1 MNRPQRTALADAL
14 AMLTRRDYSRAGLA
28 AKLAGKG
35 HSLTDVE
42 AALRQCAEHGYLDD
56 RRFGHDRLQARLRR
70 RPAGRIDALRD
81 LRRQGLTETMAEAV
95 AEEVFGEHGGEA
107 AVLDDAFERWVARHG
122 EPEDLAAAKRCF
134 DHLVR
139 RSFPRYL
146 VLQKL
151 SPWLD

>member
-1 MNRPQRTALADAL
+1 VKRPKRTALADAL
-14 AMLTRRDYSRAGLA
+14 AMLTRRDYSHDGLA

-35 HSLTDVE
+35 HSPADVE
-42 AALRQCAEHGYLDD
+42 GALRQCAEHGYLDD
-56 RRFGHDRLQARLRR
+56 RRFGHGRLQARLRQ
-70 RPAGRIDALRD
+70 RPAGRVDALRD

-134 DHLVR
+134 DHLMR

-151 SPWLD
+151 SLWLD